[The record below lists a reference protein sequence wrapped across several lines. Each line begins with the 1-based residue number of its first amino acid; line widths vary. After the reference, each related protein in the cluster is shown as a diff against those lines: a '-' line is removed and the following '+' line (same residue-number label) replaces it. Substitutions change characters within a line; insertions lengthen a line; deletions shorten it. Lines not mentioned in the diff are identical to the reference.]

1 MMIDQKHLHL
11 STVAK
16 DWELNFKEPM
26 LQKEVV
32 RRVNRLFKDVTTA
45 LEREGCRFIGHI
57 KALLDAGDVGQI
69 FFSVTRFGQE
79 PRRKGML
86 KGGLANGCL
95 TINVIVPDVPQNI
108 VEKIT
113 MEAFKRRFDSDI
125 RS

>member
-1 MMIDQKHLHL
+1 MIDQKHFHL

-16 DWELNFKEPM
+16 DQELRFKEPM
-26 LQKEVV
+26 LQEEVF
-32 RRVNRLFKDVTTA
+32 RRVDMLFEDVTTA

-79 PRRKGML
+79 PRRKGKL
-86 KGGLANGCL
+86 EGGVANGCL
-95 TINVIVPDVPQNI
+95 TINVIVPDVSQET

-113 MEAFKRRFDSDI
+113 LEALKRRFDSEM
-125 RS
+125 S

>member
-1 MMIDQKHLHL
+1 MIDQKHLHL

-16 DWELNFKEPM
+16 VRELSFKKPM
-26 LQKEVV
+26 LQEEVI
-32 RRVNRLFKDVTTA
+32 RHIDRLFKDVTTA

-86 KGGLANGCL
+86 EGGLTNGCL
-95 TINVIVPDVPQNI
+95 TINVVVPDVSQET

-113 MEAFKRRFDSDI
+113 LEALKRKFDSEI
-125 RS
+125 SA